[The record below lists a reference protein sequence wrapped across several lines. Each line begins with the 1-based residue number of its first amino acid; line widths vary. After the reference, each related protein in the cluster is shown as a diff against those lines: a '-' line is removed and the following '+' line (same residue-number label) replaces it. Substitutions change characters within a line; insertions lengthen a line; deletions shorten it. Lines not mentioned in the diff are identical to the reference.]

1 MAVTAA
7 RARRGLGPP
16 RPPGGVS
23 DGAPWLGSGL
33 PHAVRRG
40 SASGGVGVV
49 VDVGLPQVLCLGVD
63 VGLVI
68 VFQSWVIVLMGMS
81 GRHMLPLAAVPEV
94 VHYVSVLVVVNDGV
108 VGVLHG
114 LPRDIAV
121 RAGTCS

>member
-1 MAVTAA
+1 M
-7 RARRGLGPP
+7 R
-16 RPPGGVS
+16 PGGHGCHGRAGS
-23 DGAPWLGSGL
+23 PGTWSTPPAGRGERRRAWLGSGL
-33 PHAVRRG
+33 PHAVRRE

-94 VHYVSVLVVVNDGV
+94 VHYVRVLVVVNDGV
-108 VGVLHG
+108 VGVFMVFL
-114 LPRDIAV
+114 V
-121 RAGTCS
+121 T